1 MDTLDTAG
9 SITRAEIFQQPALWE
24 TTLARVREF
33 DLREFEREA
42 RVIITGAGTSAYAAT
57 AIAAAWPSARAIA
70 ATDLLTDREDYFNPT
85 GILISLARSGDSPES
100 VGVVRRIQKLYPAV
114 RHFAIICN
122 AEGQLAHHPGVNVLQ
137 LDPRTNDRSLVM
149 TSSFSNLVLAG
160 LAFQH
165 LSELERVLPYIALAA
180 SNSIAEMDKK
190 AREIAAR
197 QFSRASILASS
208 PLIGAAREASLKILE
223 MTAGQIPVLT
233 ETYLGLRHGPMS
245 FLRED
250 TLVLCFLSSS
260 PEIRRY
266 EEDLLEELHAKKLGY
281 IVAITP
287 ARVNEVTVAQ
297 QIQAIAPDLAD
308 NLRTPFEIVFAQLLG
323 LHMSLRCGLDPD
335 NPSPGGVINRVVQ
348 GVRIHQD

>member
-9 SITRAEIFQQPALWE
+9 LVTRAEIFQQPALWE

-33 DLREFEREA
+33 DLHEFERGV
-42 RVIITGAGTSAYAAT
+42 RIVITGAGTSAHAAT
-57 AIAAAWPSARAIA
+57 AIAAAWSGARAIA
-70 ATDLLTDREDYFNPT
+70 TTDLLTDREDYFDAS
-85 GILISLARSGDSPES
+85 GILLSLARSGDSPES

-114 RHFAIICN
+114 RHFAITCN
-122 AEGQLAHHPGVNVLQ
+122 SEGRLAQYPGVNVLQ

-160 LAFQH
+160 LAFRH
-165 LSELERVLPYIALAA
+165 LSELQRDLPDIAFAA
-180 SNSIAEMDKK
+180 DNSLVEMDKK
-190 AREIAAR
+190 ARGIAAR
-197 QFSRASILASS
+197 QFSRATILASR
-208 PLIGAAREASLKILE
+208 PLFGAAREASLKILE
-223 MTAGQIPVLT
+223 ITAGQIPVLT

-266 EEDLLEELHAKKLGY
+266 EQDLLEELHRKKLGY
-281 IVAITP
+281 VVAITP
-287 ARVNEVTVAQ
+287 SRLNEVPADQ
-297 QIQAIAPDLAD
+297 QIRAIAPELAD
-308 NLRTPFEIVFAQLLG
+308 KLRTPFEIVFAQLLG
-323 LHMSLRCGLDPD
+323 LHLSLRAGLNPD

-348 GVRIHQD
+348 GVRIYED